1 MKITP
6 VVLQLRKHC
15 PLFAGRIAGGIDF
28 DAVKAS
34 QQVDRPGAFVIATG
48 DDASDN
54 DIENGIRQ
62 NITDAFDV
70 VVILDTKDSRGQLAV
85 DVLHEIRAQLWRA
98 LVGWKPAA
106 EYDAITYDGG
116 DLVQIDRALVIYR
129 YSFISAFQLGR
140 NDPSDPAETWHEL
153 ELDGLPALEGLDIN
167 VDCIDPADRNLKYPG
182 PDGRIEV
189 QLKEDLL

>member
-6 VVLQLRKHC
+6 VVLQLRQYC

-48 DDASDN
+48 DDATEN

-62 NITDAFDV
+62 NITDSFDV

-85 DVLHEIRAQLWRA
+85 DVLHEIRTQLWRA
-98 LVGWKPAA
+98 LVGWKPAI

-116 DLVQIDRALVIYR
+116 NLVQIDRALVIYR
-129 YSFISAFQLGR
+129 YSFVSAFQLGR

-153 ELDGLPALEGLDIN
+153 ELDGLPLLQGMDIN

-182 PDGRIEV
+182 PDGRIEI
-189 QLKEDLL
+189 QLKEELL

>member
-6 VVLQLRKHC
+6 VVLQLRQYC

-48 DDASDN
+48 DDATEN
-54 DIENGIRQ
+54 DIENGVRQ
-62 NITDAFDV
+62 NIIDSFDV

-98 LVGWKPAA
+98 LVGWKPAP
-106 EYDAITYDGG
+106 EYDLITYDGG
-116 DLVQIDRALVIYR
+116 SLVQIDRALVIYR
-129 YSFISAFQLGR
+129 YSFSSAFQLAR
-140 NDPSDPAETWHEL
+140 NDQADPAETWHEL